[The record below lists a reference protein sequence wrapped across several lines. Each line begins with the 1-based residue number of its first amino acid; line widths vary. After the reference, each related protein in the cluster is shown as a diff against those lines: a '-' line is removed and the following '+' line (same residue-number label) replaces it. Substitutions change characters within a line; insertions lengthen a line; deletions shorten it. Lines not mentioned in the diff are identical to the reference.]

1 MEREFLKAINHSL
14 HVDVN
19 RFMSWIRIMQSF
31 FVQRQSR
38 FDSRARPRQTV
49 PLPHHYPRHLLSSGD
64 HSYAIPPRPSGYSRA
79 RSVSPGP
86 FQFTFVPPNVQGSR
100 NDTHNTL
107 PSSLA
112 GRSMHVRR
120 PVTQH
125 TSYSYPPQQQQEQQ
139 RPVTSVA
146 QESRAT
152 GNGSNWSSHAQNQ
165 QQWNEPSTNSV
176 SRSSSVH
183 DPLFIAI
190 PGSLQRTR
198 SKRSASQAFSPQ
210 SAEPPRPRPDERI
223 QHHQHLAQP
232 HPVHANKRGKPVLVS
247 YPAHHAPGPRRIHH
261 VHEVLASRPSTAV
274 DLNFSRMSLSCSHGP
289 SPVSDDDRRS
299 RSAASYAPMQS
310 HGAPYPH
317 LTAPFDPYTAPSF
330 RNEGSREG
338 EPLEL
343 QYYQLVQGGRG
354 VIRAQPSVAIPSH
367 VEYVY
372 NEDVSPSEGEH
383 MRRSRLDSFGASSSA
398 PGSASR
404 ETRTR
409 YPASATFSTDDEEGG
424 MSGSESSNGTGWEH
438 PYHQRSSRT
447 SSSFL
452 QPGHHHQP
460 SYHQQSSHVGGG
472 YSLPPLST
480 LLAETSHRFTSPTP
494 SSSSH
499 PGPSPLG
506 NVKYAVFANAGPPAS
521 YAPQWGLQVPT
532 SNGQQVQYPPLQP
545 VFQSPTGME
554 SGPYSHPG
562 HGPIRQ
568 RSSLSLPLSHSQPH
582 SYHRHPQVQL
592 SPAHATNTFTPH
604 FTYEGR

>member
-49 PLPHHYPRHLLSSGD
+49 PLPHHYQPHLLSSGE
-64 HSYAIPPRPSGYSRA
+64 HAYATPPRSPGYNRA
-79 RSVSPGP
+79 RSASPGP
-86 FQFTFVPPNVQGSR
+86 FQFTFVPPNAQASR

-125 TSYSYPPQQQQEQQ
+125 TSHSYHSQQQQ
-139 RPVTSVA
+139 RPVT
-146 QESRAT
+146 E
-152 GNGSNWSSHAQNQ
+152 NPSNWSSHVQMNQ
-165 QQWNEPSTNSV
+165 QQTQAQWSDCPSVASAQ
-176 SRSSSVH
+176 
-183 DPLFIAI
+183 DPLYITI

-198 SKRSASQAFSPQ
+198 SKRSASQAFSPH

-223 QHHQHLAQP
+223 QHQHLVHP
-232 HPVHANKRGKPVLVS
+232 HPVHASKRGKPVLVS
-247 YPAHHAPGPRRIHH
+247 YPSHHAVGPRRIHQ

-274 DLNFSRMSLSCSHGP
+274 ELNFSRMSLNSHGP
-289 SPVSDDDRRS
+289 SPVSDEDARS
-299 RSAASYAPMQS
+299 RSGTSYQQHPQS
-310 HGAPYPH
+310 HGAVYPH

-354 VIRAQPSVAIPSH
+354 VIRAQPSVGNPSR

-372 NEDVSPSEGEH
+372 GEHVSPSEREH
-383 MRRSRLDSFGASSSA
+383 MRRSRLDSFGAASSA

-404 ETRTR
+404 EVKSR
-409 YPASATFSTDDEEGG
+409 YPTSATFSTDDEEG

-438 PYHQRSSRT
+438 GYPRPSRT

-452 QPGHHHQP
+452 QPGHQHQP
-460 SYHQQSSHVGGG
+460 SHVGGG

-480 LLAETSHRFTSPTP
+480 LLAEASTRFASPTP
-494 SSSSH
+494 SHSSQAR
-499 PGPSPLG
+499 PSPLG
-506 NVKYAVFANAGPPAS
+506 NNVKYAEFANAGPPAG
-521 YAPQWGLQVPT
+521 YAPQWGFQVPSST
-532 SNGQQVQYPPLQP
+532 VQQVQYPPLQT
-545 VFQSPTGME
+545 VFQSPNGLE
-554 SGPYSHPG
+554 SGSHSDVG
-562 HGPIRQ
+562 HGHHQVRQ
-568 RSSLSLPLSHSQPH
+568 RSSLSLPLSAHSQHARPH
-582 SYHRHPQVQL
+582 SYVQGSSHRHAQVQV
-592 SPAHATNTFTPH
+592 SPAYAHNAFTPQ
-604 FTYEGR
+604 FTYQGR